1 MGDSDVSS
9 VNRQIFTIILTIL
22 TLVFITS
29 GVLLTFEAPFRLEM
43 IETDKNHGC
52 SSQIN
57 PATFHEMIYFV
68 VVTLA
73 TVGYGDVVP
82 ESEEGRVCV
91 IGLIIIVLVL
101 IPKQTN
107 ELIRLMGMQSKYA
120 RAIYKA
126 NAEVPHILVC
136 GHVGVAALKN
146 FCGELF
152 HQDHGNQDKNAV
164 ILQQGIPTAEMEIFL
179 HNPQYEL
186 FLTFLQGNPMVD
198 RDLKRAVT
206 VKAKAC
212 VVLTNKYVQDSYSAD
227 HKNILTSLAIKKYV
241 HHITNGENIRLCMQL
256 IKPESKQ
263 HYYSSL
269 NMKSNDQLI
278 VVEEFKMNL
287 LAKSCFSP
295 GIISMI
301 SNLITSA
308 GDQDKDKFEEE
319 WLKEYVSG
327 MGHEIYRT
335 DLSFKFK
342 DKSFS
347 EVAAIVYDEFQG
359 ILFGIELDVGGQ
371 TIIRLNPGPYTI
383 PNTKENNVHVYI
395 ICEDKK
401 VADQVATYDMSAED
415 IALYHQQQSQK
426 GKKNA
431 GKEKEKGEEFG
442 YEYKEVF
449 NNDDEEDDKEFAG
462 LHKNITEDNEL
473 LESDYILLS
482 EPVSLMSVSP
492 ISLKDSNEVT
502 NHIVVCGIHP
512 SIYYFLLPLR
522 ARYLREIQY
531 IVILAPE
538 KPTEI
543 WEYINRFPKIRYIK
557 GSPLLG
563 EDLLRANINFADKAV
578 ILGKDLSNKPNE
590 GGSLDEM
597 LDAES
602 IFIYKAIKK
611 CNKNVQVM
619 VELVYSSNIEFLLAR
634 ENKKDLE
641 FKYELVILKNLI
653 LFI

>member
-1 MGDSDVSS
+1 
-9 VNRQIFTIILTIL
+9 
-22 TLVFITS
+22 
-29 GVLLTFEAPFRLEM
+29 M
-43 IETDKNHGC
+43 I
-52 SSQIN
+52 
-57 PATFHEMIYFV
+57 
-68 VVTLA
+68 
-73 TVGYGDVVP
+73 
-82 ESEEGRVCV
+82 
-91 IGLIIIVLVL
+91 
-101 IPKQTN
+101 
-107 ELIRLMGMQSKYA
+107 
-120 RAIYKA
+120 
-126 NAEVPHILVC
+126 
-136 GHVGVAALKN
+136 
-146 FCGELF
+146 
-152 HQDHGNQDKNAV
+152 
-164 ILQQGIPTAEMEIFL
+164 
-179 HNPQYEL
+179 
-186 FLTFLQGNPMVD
+186 D
-198 RDLKRAVT
+198 RDLKRAVAI
-206 VKAKAC
+206 KSKAC
-212 VVLTNKYVQDSYSAD
+212 VILTNKNVQDSYSAD
-227 HKNILTSLAIKKYV
+227 HKNILTGLAIKKYIYHV
-241 HHITNGENIRLCMQL
+241 TNGENIRLCMQL

-301 SNLITSA
+301 SNLVASA
-308 GDQDKDKFEEE
+308 GDQDKDHFEEE

-371 TIIRLNPGPYTI
+371 TIIRLNPGPYII
-383 PNTKENNVHVYI
+383 PNTKESNVHVYI

-401 VADQVATYDMSAED
+401 VADQVATYDMSTEE
-415 IALYHQQQSQK
+415 IAAYHQAQGQK
-426 GKKNA
+426 GKKNNL
-431 GKEKEKGEEFG
+431 KNEKEEVNLG
-442 YEYKEVF
+442 YKEIF
-449 NNDDEEDDKEFAG
+449 NDEEEEDDKDA
-462 LHKNITEDNEL
+462 LQKYAYEDNEL
-473 LESDYILLS
+473 LESDYIILK

-492 ISLKDSNEVT
+492 ITLKDSSEVT

-512 SIYYFLLPLR
+512 SIYYFILPLR
-522 ARYLREIQY
+522 AKYLREIQY

-543 WEYINRFPKIRYIK
+543 WEYINRFPKIKYIK

-563 EDLLRANINFADKAV
+563 EDLIRANINFAEKAV
-578 ILGKDLSNKPNE
+578 VLGRDMSTKPGE
-590 GGSLDEM
+590 GGNSLDEM

-619 VELVYSSNIEFLLAR
+619 VELVHSSNIEFLFPR
-634 ENKKDLE
+634 ENKKESDL
-641 FKYELVILKNLI
+641 KYELVIFSYF
-653 LFI
+653 LFILYVF

>member
-1 MGDSDVSS
+1 
-9 VNRQIFTIILTIL
+9 
-22 TLVFITS
+22 
-29 GVLLTFEAPFRLEM
+29 
-43 IETDKNHGC
+43 
-52 SSQIN
+52 
-57 PATFHEMIYFV
+57 MIYFV

-91 IGLIIIVLVL
+91 IGLIILVLVL
-101 IPKQTN
+101 IPKQTK
-107 ELIRLMGMQSKYA
+107 ELIHLMGMQSKYA
-120 RAIYKA
+120 RALYKS
-126 NAEVPHILVC
+126 NAEVPHIIVC

-146 FCGELF
+146 FCAELF
-152 HQDHGNQDKNAV
+152 HQDHGNQDRNAI
-164 ILQQGIPTAEMEIFL
+164 ILQQTTPSAEMEIFL
-179 HNPQYEL
+179 HSPQYEL
-186 FLTFLQGNPMVD
+186 FLTYLQGNPMID
-198 RDLKRAVT
+198 KDLKRAMT

-212 VVLTNKYVQDSYSAD
+212 VILTNKYVQDSYSAD
-227 HKNILTSLAIKKYV
+227 HKNILTGLAIKKYV
-241 HHITNGENIRLCMQL
+241 HHITNGDNIRLCMQL

-263 HYYSSL
+263 HYYASL

-301 SNLITSA
+301 SNLIASA
-308 GDQDKDKFEEE
+308 GDQEKDKFDEE
-319 WLKEYVSG
+319 WMKEYVSG

-371 TIIRLNPGPYTI
+371 TIIRLNPGPYII
-383 PNTKENNVHVYI
+383 PNTKENNIHVYI

-401 VADQVATYDMSAED
+401 VADQVATYDMTAEE
-415 IALYHQQQSQK
+415 IGLYHQIQSQK
-426 GKKNA
+426 GKKNVSSNLQ
-431 GKEKEKGEEFG
+431 KEESDYGFKEI
-442 YEYKEVF
+442 F
-449 NNDDEEDDKEFAG
+449 NDEEESDKDSIN
-462 LHKNITEDNEL
+462 KYIYEDNEL
-473 LESDYILLS
+473 LESDYVILQ

-492 ISLKDSNEVT
+492 ITLKDSNEVT

-512 SIYYFLLPLR
+512 SIYYFILPLR
-522 ARYLREIQY
+522 AKYLREIQY

-543 WEYINRFPKIRYIK
+543 WEYINRFPKIKYIK

-563 EDLLRANINFADKAV
+563 EDLMRANINFADKAV
-578 ILGKDLSNKPNE
+578 VLGRDLSNK
-590 GGSLDEM
+590 GGETNSSLDEM

-619 VELVYSSNIEFLLAR
+619 VELVYSSNIEFLLPR
-634 ENKKDLE
+634 DNKKESE
-641 FKYELVILKNLI
+641 FKYELVKNKMNFKINAIFNLDT
-653 LFI
+653 FICSR